1 MPEATPAPATVDV
14 APTSTESP
22 NDPEGP
28 KKDFLEAPTS
38 EAGSTAVGVEVGGV
52 ARGTIPG
59 KGPTATTKDAPTA
72 SASTTANN
80 PGSGGTGGES
90 LPPVQV
96 PLVATDSPA
105 SVVAGQAIRLTSG
118 APGSQLTVRL
128 EDGTV
133 VASFTVA
140 PDGVSEMAGLPA
152 GFYVFVGTNVA
163 GEIVQREVQVLSN
176 SVSALALTGNDMGL
190 GRIALTM
197 IGLGMM
203 LAAAANSRRD
213 LVRKL
218 R

>member
-1 MPEATPAPATVDV
+1 MLRPEATVAPVEG
-14 APTSTESP
+14 APTSTELP
-22 NDPEGP
+22 GDPQGS
-28 KKDFLEAPTS
+28 KRDFLEAPTS

-52 ARGTIPG
+52 ARGAIPG
-59 KGPTATTKDAPTA
+59 NGPKATTEDAPTSVGPTKA
-72 SASTTANN
+72 TN
-80 PGSGGTGGES
+80 PGSGSTGGES
-90 LPPVQV
+90 LPPAQV
-96 PLVATDSPA
+96 PLVATDSRA
-105 SVVAGQAIRLTSG
+105 SVVAGQTIRLTGG

-133 VASFTVA
+133 VASFIVA
-140 PDGVSEMAGLPA
+140 PDGVSEVGGLPA

-163 GEIVQREVQVLSN
+163 GEIVRREVQVLSE
-176 SVSALALTGNDMGL
+176 SVSALALTGNDLGL